1 MPPPEPARIG
11 DPPPSRRRFESLAL
25 GLLLL
30 AAAWLYFWWARQPGY
45 PWITKQPAGFYPML
59 TDAFRHGRLHLAIE
73 PDPALARLADPYD
86 PEQNRPYQ
94 VNDLSYFRGHY
105 FLYFGAAPVVTLLL
119 PWTALTGMFLTEPFA
134 VAFFAAA
141 SLGVALLLL
150 GAVRRRHWPA
160 VPTAYVLLA
169 GAVLAVG
176 NNSFFLLRYP
186 DYWQIA
192 MACAWFWQV
201 AALACGYRALN
212 AERWTLLWLALASAA
227 AGLSVAARPSYLL
240 GTLLLVPVAWS
251 VARRPRRILPVL
263 LAAGGPIAAVG
274 VGLMAYNFRRFG
286 SPFEFGMRYQFIG
299 VDLRHQPLL
308 TPAAFGRNLAA
319 YLFHVPR
326 FQRYFPFLFDPP
338 ESTPVGALLFLPFS
352 WLAGLLPVW
361 RRFARRPAGDGSG
374 PLLLASALAAGG
386 NFTLLCFYFLVW
398 GRHAFDLILP
408 LTWLAALGLL
418 AGADAL
424 RAHPGARRVFAVITP
439 ILVAGSVGMS
449 FFIGAR
455 AFQAPEKLAAA
466 ARLFDEPVHWFEAL
480 RGQRF
485 GPLQFDVVFPVTRAG
500 LAEPLLCTGTE
511 QRDLLYVRYLDDAH
525 LQFGFF
531 HEGLGGPL
539 SDPFA
544 ITPGGVHHL
553 EVEWGALCPPPE
565 HPVFAGWP
573 PATVHHARMRLG
585 VWLDGRELLAQEAM
599 FHPSTPGAVQ
609 IGRTPNAFGF
619 CAAEFSGRILRRQQ
633 LALAPAP
640 PLLAPNLSG
649 GCVLDFS
656 LGLRRTGYS
665 EPLLATGRGSAS
677 DLLLIQFLPNNQVR
691 FGLDHWGGAAVFSR
705 AIGLPDD
712 ASRHR
717 LAVFL
722 PPLAAATPTGVGSRL
737 LIFCDDEL
745 LLDAPGAF
753 HPAGPDDVYLGTNP
767 FGASSAQPMF
777 SGRIIAVRAAT
788 PEIRSGREATLPN
801 GPVSLLVRFPTDA
814 PGRSDPLLVT
824 GRTGAGDLLYVRYLD
839 ARRVQFGF
847 DHWGVGGIVGPP
859 VALPP
864 GGAHRLIL
872 TMGSLYPAAPG
883 RPALVRVTLDGATVL
898 WGESPCHPAR
908 PERVFIGENPIGG
921 STCGTEFTGRIF
933 LVERGTLPVPQKV
946 APGLGGPGA

>member
-1 MPPPEPARIG
+1 
-11 DPPPSRRRFESLAL
+11 
-25 GLLLL
+25 
-30 AAAWLYFWWARQPGY
+30 
-45 PWITKQPAGFYPML
+45 
-59 TDAFRHGRLHLAIE
+59 
-73 PDPALARLADPYD
+73 
-86 PEQNRPYQ
+86 
-94 VNDLSYFRGHY
+94 
-105 FLYFGAAPVVTLLL
+105 
-119 PWTALTGMFLTEPFA
+119 
-134 VAFFAAA
+134 A
-141 SLGVALLLL
+141 SLGLSLLLL

-176 NNSFFLLRYP
+176 NNAFFLLRYP

-201 AALACGYRALN
+201 AALACGYRALH
-212 AERWTLLWLALASAA
+212 AERRPLLWLALASAA

-308 TPAAFGRNLAA
+308 TPAAFGRNLTA

-352 WLAGLLPVW
+352 WLAVLLPVW
-361 RRFARRPAGDGSG
+361 RRLARRPAVDGSG

-386 NFTLLCFYFLVW
+386 NFFLLCFYFLVW
-398 GRHAFDLILP
+398 GRHAFDLVLP

-439 ILVAGSVGMS
+439 LLAAGSVGMS

-466 ARLFDEPVHWFEAL
+466 ARLLDEPVSWIERL

-485 GPLQFDVVFPVTRAG
+485 GPLQFDVVFPAGQAG
-500 LAEPLLCTGTE
+500 LAEPLLRSGTE
-511 QRDLLYVRYLDDAH
+511 QRDLLYVHYLDKAH

-531 HEGLGGPL
+531 HEGLGGPV
-539 SDPFA
+539 SDPVAF
-544 ITPGGVHHL
+544 TPGRPYRLKVA
-553 EVEWGALCPPPE
+553 WGGLCPPPE
-565 HPVFAGWP
+565 HPAFAGWP
-573 PATVHHARMRLG
+573 PATVRHARMRLA
-585 VWLDGRELLAQEAM
+585 VQLDGRELLTEEAM
-599 FHPSTPGAVQ
+599 FHPSTPGAVL
-609 IGRTPNAFGF
+609 IGRTPDLFGF
-619 CAAEFSGRILRRQQ
+619 CAAKFSGRILRRQQ
-633 LALAPAP
+633 IALAPAP
-640 PLLAPNLSG
+640 PLLAPNPSG

-656 LGLRRTGYS
+656 LALRRTGYS

-677 DLLLIQFLPNNQVR
+677 DLLLIQYLPDNQVR
-691 FGLDHWGGAAVFSR
+691 FGLDHWGGGAIYSR
-705 AIGLPDD
+705 PIDLPND
-712 ASRHR
+712 ASPHR

-722 PPLAAATPTGVGSRL
+722 PPLAASTPPGDGSRL

-753 HPAGPDDVYLGTNP
+753 HPAGPDDVFVGTNP

-788 PEIRSGREATLPN
+788 PEIRSGRETSLPN

-839 ARRVQFGF
+839 AHRVQFGF
-847 DHWGVGGIVGPP
+847 DHWGVGGTVGPP
-859 VALPP
+859 VELKDD
-864 GGAHRLIL
+864 GVHRLVL
-872 TMGSLYPAAPG
+872 TMGSLYAAPARG
-883 RPALVRVTLDGATVL
+883 SGAVRVTMDGAPVL
-898 WGESPCHPAR
+898 AGASPCHPAR
-908 PERVFIGENPIGG
+908 PEQVFIGENPIGG
-921 STCGTEFTGRIF
+921 STCGTEFTGRVL
-933 LVERGTLPVPQKV
+933 LVERGKLPVP
-946 APGLGGPGA
+946 